1 MDCCVM
7 DALTGARLQELVA
20 ELVDEKRVG
29 EAAKQGAALVKE
41 MGTGREGAHARLCA
55 AMVAGACSGGNGEKE
70 LLHVLGPAAVLS
82 VAYTCLSPA
91 T

>member
-1 MDCCVM
+1 ME
-7 DALTGARLQELVA
+7 ALTAIRLQELVG
-20 ELVDEKRVG
+20 ELVDERRAG
-29 EAAKQGAALVKE
+29 EAARQGAALVRE

-55 AMVAGACSGGNGEKE
+55 AMVAKACSGSGGEKE

-82 VAYTCLSPA
+82 VAYTYLSRA